1 MSAYLV
7 LREEGTTNQ
16 AYCPQEAL
24 RESKWVCPQLLERAG
39 QSVHWLGESWE
50 TTQVPWP
57 FLGTQLLEGEGLEW
71 FLERGGGLHIFQ
83 VVAIGPGTLTSLA
96 KGSFS

>member
-1 MSAYLV
+1 M
-7 LREEGTTNQ
+7 
-16 AYCPQEAL
+16 
-24 RESKWVCPQLLERAG
+24 CPQLLESAG
-39 QSVHWLGESWE
+39 QSVHWIGVSWE

-57 FLGTQLLEGEGLEW
+57 FLGTQLLEGEGLCGFW
-71 FLERGGGLHIFQ
+71 KGGEGLHIFQ